1 MRKRIT
7 FSSRIKVHLEYEK
20 YVCLK
25 SGKKMRWELKGKAG
39 KLVHSDK
46 ALWTKVQNFHLMHDV
61 IGNHNIA
68 FMTENKEYLH
78 TELDSFFF

>member
-1 MRKRIT
+1 
-7 FSSRIKVHLEYEK
+7 
-20 YVCLK
+20 
-25 SGKKMRWELKGKAG
+25 MRWELKGKAG

-78 TELDSFFF
+78 TELDFFLTKGKLWWEKKKCGLE

>member
-1 MRKRIT
+1 
-7 FSSRIKVHLEYEK
+7 
-20 YVCLK
+20 
-25 SGKKMRWELKGKAG
+25 MRWELKGKAG

-78 TELDSFFF
+78 TELDSFFFNKREAVMRKKKCGLE